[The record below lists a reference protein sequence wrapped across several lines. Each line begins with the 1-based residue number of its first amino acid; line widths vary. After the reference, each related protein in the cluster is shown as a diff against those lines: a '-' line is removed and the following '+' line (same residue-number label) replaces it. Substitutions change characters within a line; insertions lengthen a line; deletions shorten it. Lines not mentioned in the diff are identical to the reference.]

1 VNFGIVQIQYWVTHF
16 FRLSWES
23 RDLRQAHMSNQR
35 LADYM
40 AAKEDDV
47 EEFTVNEMTQIA

>member
-1 VNFGIVQIQYWVTHF
+1 
-16 FRLSWES
+16 
-23 RDLRQAHMSNQR
+23 MSNQR